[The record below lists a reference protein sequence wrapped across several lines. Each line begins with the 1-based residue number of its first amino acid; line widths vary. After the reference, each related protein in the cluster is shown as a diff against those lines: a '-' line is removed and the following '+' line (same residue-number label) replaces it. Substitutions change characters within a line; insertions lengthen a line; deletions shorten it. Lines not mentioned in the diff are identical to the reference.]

1 MLSVGASIIV
11 GLAAGIYIPG
21 RDRDRQEIKDKDKMA
36 VEFAPLKNDLLLRAA
51 RGTCFSRSNVDGALS
66 LFSYFSV
73 ITMKLCCA
81 GRSSITVRV

>member
-21 RDRDRQEIKDKDKMA
+21 RDRNRQEIKDKDKMA

-51 RGTCFSRSNVDGALS
+51 RGTWFVRSFECGWCFVFVLVFFCDHHE
-66 LFSYFSV
+66 
-73 ITMKLCCA
+73 TMLCWPF
-81 GRSSITVRV
+81 